1 MSPSIWGELGTKIRK
16 KPVNWIFQDGTKYF
30 IFANLAKLDI
40 FLP

>member
-1 MSPSIWGELGTKIRK
+1 MGELGTKIRREL
-16 KPVNWIFQDGTKYF
+16 VISNFQNGIKYF